1 MKLRLSFLVLAQ
13 GFRDKLMRRFPTNR
27 SKVAYVAVSILMF
40 AAAGVFAP
48 AHSEDTSETVI
59 GFVNLQQ
66 IGQKSK
72 AAVAA
77 GEKIDTYRRTV
88 ESEIRA
94 REDALRQEEQALGR
108 RRSILSPDA
117 FRDEENKFRE
127 KVDLAQREFQQ
138 VGRQLQ
144 QATAEAQQ
152 TINIQ
157 MSTVIRDIAV
167 EKGINIVLNQGQV
180 TFIQPLDQFD
190 ITDAVIA
197 RMDEVLPEIS
207 VNLPQK

>member
-1 MKLRLSFLVLAQ
+1 MKRSL
-13 GFRDKLMRRFPTNR
+13 TNR
-27 SKVAYVAVSILMF
+27 SKAAYVATTILML
-40 AAAGVFAP
+40 ASAGVFAP
-48 AHSEDTSETVI
+48 AHSQDAPGNVI
-59 GFVNLQQ
+59 GFVNLQEV
-66 IGQKSK
+66 GQKAK
-72 AAVAA
+72 AAIGA
-77 GEKIDTYRRTV
+77 GEKIDSYRRTV
-88 ESEIRA
+88 EGEIRA
-94 REDALRQEEQALGR
+94 REDALRQEEKALGR
-108 RRSILSPDA
+108 RRSILAPDA
-117 FRDEENKFRE
+117 FKAEENRFRE

-152 TINIQ
+152 AINLR
-157 MSTVIRDIAV
+157 MSTIIRDIAV
-167 EKGINIVLNQGQV
+167 EQGINIVLNQGQV

>member
-1 MKLRLSFLVLAQ
+1 MRQFL
-13 GFRDKLMRRFPTNR
+13 TNR
-27 SKVAYVAVSILMF
+27 SKAAYVAVSILMF

-48 AHSEDTSETVI
+48 AHSEGASETVI

-66 IGQKSK
+66 VGQKAK
-72 AAVAA
+72 AAIAA
-77 GEKIDTYRRTV
+77 GDKIDTYRRTV
-88 ESEIRA
+88 EGEIRA

-108 RRSILSPDA
+108 RRSILAPDI
-117 FRDEENKFRE
+117 FRDEETKFRK
-127 KVDLAQREFQQ
+127 KVDLAQLEFQH

-152 TINIQ
+152 TINLQ
-157 MSTVIRDIAV
+157 MSTIIRDIAV
-167 EKGINIVLNQGQV
+167 EQGINIVLNQGQV
-180 TFIQPLDQFD
+180 TFIQPLDQFN